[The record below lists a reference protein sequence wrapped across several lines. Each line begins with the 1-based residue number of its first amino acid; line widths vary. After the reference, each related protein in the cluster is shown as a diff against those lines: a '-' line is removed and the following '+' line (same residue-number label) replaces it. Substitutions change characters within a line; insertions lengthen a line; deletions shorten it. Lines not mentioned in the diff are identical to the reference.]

1 MTKSQLSK
9 ILLLLCLLVV
19 LGVGA
24 IPGYMKF
31 KWAWMEPPPVPHLTE
46 LRALQSQGIT
56 IAGWQAIREGQ
67 IMMGSNT
74 WWSQE
79 LEGVDGT
86 PAMVLLR
93 PQKDPMAQPEV
104 EWMDINGYWRWQ
116 IDAMKQIEFI
126 VEVGSN
132 TAPATKSPSNLM
144 VEARF
149 FRGWTGKQTY
159 AVLQWY
165 AFPTGGEPAP
175 SDWFWRDRL
184 AQLSGDRLPWIAVC
198 IIIPIEP
205 LGNINKIRPTAESL
219 AKIVQTALIN
229 GPLKFGH

>member
-1 MTKSQLSK
+1 MPQSQLSK

-19 LGVGA
+19 LVVGA
-24 IPGYMKF
+24 IPGYMKL
-31 KWAWMEPPPVPHLTE
+31 KWAWMEPPPVPHLQE
-46 LRALQSQGIT
+46 LRELQNQGIR
-56 IAGWQAIREGQ
+56 ISGWQAIREGQ
-67 IMMGSNT
+67 ITMGSNT

-79 LEGVDGT
+79 LKGIDGT

-116 IDAMKQIEFI
+116 VDAMTKIEFI
-126 VEVGSN
+126 VELGSKAAAAAKSGSN
-132 TAPATKSPSNLM
+132 AVVT
-144 VEARF
+144 ARF

-165 AFPTGGEPAP
+165 AFPNGGKPAP
-175 SDWFWRDRL
+175 SDWFWGDRL
-184 AQLSGDRLPWIAVC
+184 AQLAGDRLPWVAAC

-219 AKIVQTALIN
+219 GQIVQTALMA
-229 GPLKFGH
+229 GPLKFSH